1 MIRGARLIQLSLL
14 AFGFMAGAADAPM
27 GVERI
32 ARFSPPGYV
41 SKSTGKEGEIRWVQV
56 DFGKSVKID
65 QVKLFPFL
73 EGYSTG
79 SPGFPVRFKIEAS
92 DDPAFKTAAGIAD
105 LTATNI
111 PSPQDVVGLYPACG
125 VSGRY
130 VRLTVTRTNKGK
142 LELSKLEVWAGGRD
156 VAENRPVTDS
166 IKGDLGRTL
175 LTRHPRP
182 QGEGVITD
190 NPGNIIP
197 ASQWKPVANRAQTP
211 QGGVHLDGGLFETAM
226 RNNID
231 YLLQAYTVDEMLR
244 EFRTRAG
251 KPNPPDLRKPDK
263 FWEEALA
270 GSCAGRFLM
279 GAGNTLRWVD
289 NPELSH
295 RLNQL
300 VDGIE
305 DCRQPDGYIMAYPE
319 DTIFTSERAA
329 YTRAWLTHGLIE
341 AGYAGNQKAF
351 PLLRGYYDW
360 FDSNPYLPEL
370 LRRAGQGVQ
379 GMIAN
384 ARMYFTPA
392 GKPEDLQVIQR
403 YFQENYWLKQLA
415 GRETEAI
422 WKYPY
427 DHPHNYLITSL
438 EPYLDLYRATGKKL
452 YLQASQ
458 GGWELYHDYWEH
470 VGGSIA
476 ICEMDSY
483 PPKSYL
489 LHKHTGEL
497 CGSVFW
503 VRYNQ
508 CFHLLYPEEEKYVN
522 EIEKSIYNVGL
533 ADLVGN
539 RICYHTHLIGKKD
552 MEYKEAH
559 NTCCEGQ
566 GTRLY
571 GSLPEYIFTL
581 ADDGLF
587 IDLFAPS
594 TIDCQ
599 IKGQALKL
607 KMETTFPLQ
616 PDVRLILKLSQPTT
630 AKLRLRVPAWAAAKM
645 PILVNGTKVATG
657 KPGHYAVLDRTWSDG
672 DTITFSLPMAFKLT
686 HYEGT
691 ERVAGQERYALEYGS
706 ILLALTGPVDEKLGA
721 TLAQSPGN
729 LLKQLTPKPGQPLH
743 FSIAGDADHEYQPY
757 WQVTNQIFTCYPAL
771 SGAISN

>member
-1 MIRGARLIQLSLL
+1 
-14 AFGFMAGAADAPM
+14 M

-41 SKSTGKEGEIRWVQV
+41 SKSAGKEGEVRWLQV
-56 DFGKSVKID
+56 DLGKSVKID
-65 QVKLFPFL
+65 QVKLFPL
-73 EGYSTG
+73 LIHYSTE

-92 DDPAFKTAAGIAD
+92 DDPAFKTATCIAN
-105 LTATNI
+105 LTATNV
-111 PSPQDVVGLYPACG
+111 PSPQDVVGLYPAG
-125 VSGRY
+125 GISGRY
-130 VRLTVTRTNKGK
+130 VRLTATRTNKGK
-142 LELSKLEVWAGGRD
+142 LELSKFEVWAGGRD

-166 IKGDLGRTL
+166 INGNLGRTL

-182 QGEGVITD
+182 QGEEVVTD
-190 NPGNIIP
+190 NPDNVIP
-197 ASQWKPVANRAQTP
+197 ASQWKPVPNRARTP

-244 EFRTRAG
+244 EFRTRAS
-251 KPNPPDLRKPDK
+251 KTNPPDLRKPDK

-289 NPELSH
+289 DPELRQ

-305 DCRQPDGYIMAYPE
+305 DCRQPNGYIMAYPE

-341 AGYAGNQKAF
+341 AGYAGNPKAF

-360 FDSNPYLPEL
+360 FDTNPYLPEL

-384 ARMYFTPA
+384 ARMYFTPV

-403 YFQENYWLKQLA
+403 YFQENYWLKELA

-438 EPYLDLYRATGKKL
+438 EPYLDLYRATGKKH

-458 GGWELYHDYWEH
+458 GGWDLYHDDWEH

-508 CFHLLYPEEEKYVN
+508 CFHLLYPEDEKYVN

-533 ADLVGN
+533 ADLIGN
-539 RICYHTHLIGKKD
+539 RICYHTHLVGKKD
-552 MEYKEAH
+552 VEYKGAR

-566 GTRLY
+566 GTRLF
-571 GSLPEYIFTL
+571 GSLPEYIYTL
-581 ADDGLF
+581 TDDGLF

-594 TIDCQ
+594 SIDWR
-599 IKGQALKL
+599 IKDTAMTL
-607 KMETTFPLQ
+607 KMETAFPFQ
-616 PDVRLILKLSQPTT
+616 PEVRLSLKL
-630 AKLRLRVPAWAAAKM
+630 AKSTPAKIRLRVPAWAAAKM
-645 PILVNGTKVATG
+645 PILVNGIKIATG
-657 KPGHYAVLDRTWSDG
+657 KPSSYAVLDRIWSDG
-672 DTITFSLPMAFKLT
+672 DIISFSLPMAFKLT
-686 HYEGT
+686 HYEGA
-691 ERVAGQERYALEYGS
+691 ERVAGQERYALEYGP
-706 ILLALTGPVDEKLGA
+706 ILLALTGSVDEKLGA
-721 TLAQSPGN
+721 TLAQNPRN
-729 LLKQLTPKPGQPLH
+729 LIEQLTPKSGEPLH
-743 FSIAGDADHEYQPY
+743 FSIAGEADHEYLPY
-757 WQVTNQIFTCYPAL
+757 WQVTNQAFTCYPVLAH
-771 SGAISN
+771 